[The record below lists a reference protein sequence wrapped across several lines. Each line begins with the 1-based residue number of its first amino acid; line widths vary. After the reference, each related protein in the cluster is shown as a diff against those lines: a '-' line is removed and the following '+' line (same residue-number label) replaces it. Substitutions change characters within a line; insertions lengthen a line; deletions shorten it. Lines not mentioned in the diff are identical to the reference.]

1 MEEDAKRLVLMGLVT
16 LWAVCWGLSVYAFAT
31 GEAGVGGPGGGSP
44 RMAAALG
51 WQLAALLPAFAAW
64 AVGRQWPADSG
75 VRQVARAPLRLSLGL
90 AAVIGGLVL
99 WSSLRS
105 VA

>member
-1 MEEDAKRLVLMGLVT
+1 MEEDAKRLVLMGLIT

-31 GEAGVGGPGGGSP
+31 GEAGAGGPGGGSA

-51 WQLAALLPAFAAW
+51 WQMAAMLPGFAAW

-75 VRQVARAPLRLSLGL
+75 VRQMARVPLRLSIGL
-90 AAVIGGLVL
+90 AAVGAGLLLIGRFGG
-99 WSSLRS
+99 
-105 VA
+105 